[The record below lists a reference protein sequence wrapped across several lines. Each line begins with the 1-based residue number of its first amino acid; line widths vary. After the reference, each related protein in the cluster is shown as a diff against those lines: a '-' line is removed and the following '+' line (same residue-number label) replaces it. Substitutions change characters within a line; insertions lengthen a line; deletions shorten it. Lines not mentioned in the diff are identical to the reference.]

1 MARSLRN
8 GLPTGRSDQL
18 TLASRVDQGDYRP
31 GACNIGPAEIA
42 RRRRIGLLQL
52 GAALGLAAVLV
63 VIDAPAWTRIALW
76 PILAGAFI
84 TLEQVRRR
92 FCVAFGLAGVRN
104 FGPLGHPQR
113 VEDDRARAADR
124 RSAVVLGTYCSVAAA
139 VVTAAFVILG

>member
-1 MARSLRN
+1 
-8 GLPTGRSDQL
+8 LPTGRSDQL

-52 GAALGLAAVLV
+52 GAALGLAAALV

>member
-1 MARSLRN
+1 V
-8 GLPTGRSDQL
+8 TQV

-63 VIDAPAWTRIALW
+63 VIDAPAWARLGVW
-76 PILAGAFI
+76 PLLAGAFI

-92 FCVAFGLAGVRN
+92 FCVAFGMAGVRN
-104 FGPLGHPQR
+104 FGPLGHPER
-113 VEDDRARAADR
+113 VEDERARAADR
-124 RSAVVLGTYCSVAAA
+124 RAAIVLATYCSVAAA
-139 VVTAAFVILG
+139 VVTGAFVVLG

>member
-1 MARSLRN
+1 
-8 GLPTGRSDQL
+8 LPTGRSDQL

-124 RSAVVLGTYCSVAAA
+124 RSAVILATYCSVAAA

>member
-1 MARSLRN
+1 M
-8 GLPTGRSDQL
+8 PTGRSDQL

-52 GAALGLAAVLV
+52 GAALGLAAALV

-124 RSAVVLGTYCSVAAA
+124 RSAVVLATYCSVAAA

>member
-1 MARSLRN
+1 VTIAPRDD
-8 GLPTGRSDQL
+8 GH
-18 TLASRVDQGDYRP
+18 AYVA

-42 RRRRIGLLQL
+42 RRRRIGLLEL
-52 GAALGLAAVLV
+52 AAALGLAAVLV
-63 VIDAPAWTRIALW
+63 VIGAPAWARLGVW
-76 PILAGAFI
+76 PLLAGAFI

-124 RSAVVLGTYCSVAAA
+124 RAAIVLATYCSVAAA
-139 VVTAAFVILG
+139 VVSAAFVVIGG